1 MRMKTFRGLL
11 AVIGSLF
18 LLCVTNAQNEES
30 GAGAVI
36 LAEVVPPVVFRD
48 GDEGGVEKKMI
59 PGMLLPEGYWVGD
72 RTGWKR
78 FAFVEQRDRGHDY
91 RELEDAGRFF
101 RSGTF

>member
-11 AVIGSLF
+11 AVIGPLF

-59 PGMLLPEGYWVGD
+59 PGMLLPEG
-72 RTGWKR
+72 
-78 FAFVEQRDRGHDY
+78 
-91 RELEDAGRFF
+91 
-101 RSGTF
+101 